1 MAFKNYSLFKNGG
14 QNKYHNKKVTYNGM
28 EFDSIKE
35 RDRYFELQVLQRAGQ
50 IRNLRRQVAFE
61 LIPFQKVIV
70 PVFGGGTRVQTEKA
84 VKYIADFAYE
94 DKSTG
99 RTVVED
105 VKSPIT
111 RKQPEYVIKR
121 KLLLERYHIA
131 IKEV

>member
-1 MAFKNYSLFKNGG
+1 MAWRQYPPFMGSG
-14 QNKYHNKKVTYNGM
+14 QSKYRNKKVTYNGM

-50 IRNLRRQVAFE
+50 IRNLRRQVSFE
-61 LIPFQKVIV
+61 LIPYQKLIV
-70 PVFGGGTRVQTEKA
+70 PAFGGGTRVQTEKA